1 MLDLKEKDGAVTL
14 RIRVQPR
21 ARRTEI
27 IGEHAGA
34 LKLKLAAPP
43 VDGKANEE
51 CRRFLSKLLKVST
64 GSVEIISGESS
75 REEVVRIDKTSAA
88 RINAVL
94 LPIARQ
100 DFGRRRDEDATG
112 PRAERSRLAA
122 ARKKK
127 GPLTVKVSGLI
138 TGPESRII

>member
-1 MLDLKEKDGAVTL
+1 LLDLKEKDGAVIL

-21 ARRTEI
+21 ARRTDI

-64 GSVEIISGESS
+64 GSGEIISGESS
-75 REEVVRIDKTSAA
+75 REKVVRIDKTSAA

-94 LPIARQ
+94 LPIAQ
-100 DFGRRRDEDATG
+100 SGFWATNG
-112 PRAERSRLAA
+112 
-122 ARKKK
+122 
-127 GPLTVKVSGLI
+127 
-138 TGPESRII
+138 